1 MIRRALGLVF
11 VLLAVGGSF
20 DPDAAEATASIAAQY
35 AARPG
40 FDPYR
45 DRAPVDCA
53 AIGKQWVA
61 HSADA
66 GPWIHTCLDL
76 VLSPAE
82 LARWR

>member
-1 MIRRALGLVF
+1 MIRRALGLLF
-11 VLLAVGGSF
+11 VLAAVGGTLDF
-20 DPDAAEATASIAAQY
+20 DAAEATASIASQY

-53 AIGKQWVA
+53 ALGKQWVA
-61 HSADA
+61 HAADG
-66 GPWIHTCLDL
+66 GPWVHSCIDA